1 MMIHT
6 TVFVFLFAACV
17 LREAAEAFVVN
28 GAHCRSFTSAANHPG
43 VVRVLKNQATTKST
57 DDGDTASVLV
67 KLQHEY
73 KELQEKLL
81 SDLVLKHDAQ
91 DAIRVEERMIEVLAE
106 ASAVER
112 HELAKDVQEA
122 NAELEQSIGHLDHDF
137 KEIAA
142 MQKAQAAKVLLER
155 LEENEIKLAATQA
168 RLRRA
173 EKHDDVQKHAQE
185 ATEHHRSFLNKVKDA
200 IYAHP
205 DLLVSMDPHIL

>member
-1 MMIHT
+1 MSI
-6 TVFVFLFAACV
+6 FYIC
-17 LREAAEAFVVN
+17 EP
-28 GAHCRSFTSAANHPG
+28 PG
-43 VVRVLKNQATTKST
+43 SGYSSQSGHQQEHRRPR
-57 DDGDTASVLV
+57 DTASVLA

-91 DAIRVEERMIEVLAE
+91 DVIRVEERMIEVLAE

-122 NAELEQSIGHLDHDF
+122 NAESEQSIGHLDHDF

-142 MQKAQAAKVLLER
+142 MQKAEAAKVLLER

-168 RLRRA
+168 RLMRGA
-173 EKHDDVQKHAQE
+173 EKHDDVQKHAKE
-185 ATEHHRSFLNKVKDA
+185 ATEHHRSFLNTVKDA

-205 DLLVSMDPHIL
+205 DLLASMDPHIL